1 MSDLGN
7 FSREISGLLRPRTP
21 LPAAIPWL
29 ASAVGFG
36 ILLMA
41 WQIASGSYADVGR
54 AVLFPA
60 PSTVWNTAAHYAGFS
75 DNAEQS
81 LRDRQTLGTDL
92 RASFVRV
99 LLAFALATAVAVPLG
114 VLSGSLPLFEK
125 LLQPVSEF
133 VRYIP
138 IPALIPLLIVIFG
151 IDETPKIMLI
161 FLGTVFQLLLM
172 VSDEIHRVA
181 HDLVQACY
189 TLGGRWDE
197 AITQVLLPAAA
208 PGIFDAMRLCQGW
221 AWTWL
226 IVAELVAA
234 NEGMGFRILRYQ
246 RFLMTDKIFVYLIV
260 LGLLG
265 LVMDLLFRLAHR
277 LLFHWQSR
285 V

>member
-1 MSDLGN
+1 M
-7 FSREISGLLRPRTP
+7 EPTASGIRKVLALFEPRAP
-21 LPAAIPWL
+21 LPTPIPWL
-29 ASAVGFG
+29 AMFLGFG
-36 ILLMA
+36 LLLGA
-41 WQIASGSYADVGR
+41 WQLTSAGYADAGR
-54 AVLFPA
+54 EVLFPSPA
-60 PSTVWNTAAHYAGFS
+60 KVWQSALHYAGLS
-75 DNAEQS
+75 EDAQS
-81 LRDRQTLGTDL
+81 SARDRQTLMLDL
-92 RASFVRV
+92 RASFIRV
-99 LLAFALATAVAVPLG
+99 VLAFLLAVLVAVPLG
-114 VLSGSLPLFEK
+114 ILSGSLPIFEK

-138 IPALIPLLIVIFG
+138 VPALIPLLIVLFG

-172 VSDEIHRVA
+172 VSDEIRRVG

-189 TLGGRWDE
+189 TLGGHWDE
-197 AITQVLLPAAA
+197 AVTRVMLPSAA

-260 LGLLG
+260 LGLVG
-265 LVMDLLFRLAHR
+265 LAMDFLFRAAHKW
-277 LLFHWQSR
+277 LFRWQRPS
-285 V
+285 